1 MQTPPLSQT
10 DRSVSKFQGQS
21 DIDPSFGN
29 ETTHVPGPKPSLVV
43 FRPKSPHVE
52 ASNKQLPCESFSLG
66 IVSPVVNKKLYSMSL
81 KLLGNPLLLVVLP
94 WESLHRN
101 KEPWSST
108 LPPAPPS
115 PAPSDGRMRMRR
127 VRSCVSKVCSSSA
140 RPLTVGGSQGS
151 RGRVSPG
158 RRRRPAKEDGKKR

>member
-1 MQTPPLSQT
+1 MTSIRVLVTKPLTYQ
-10 DRSVSKFQGQS
+10 DRNQVWWCF
-21 DIDPSFGN
+21 DPNHLMLRLVTSSFLANRFIGN
-29 ETTHVPGPKPSLVV
+29 RFTCS
-43 FRPKSPHVE
+43 
-52 ASNKQLPCESFSLG
+52 
-66 IVSPVVNKKLYSMSL
+66 NKKLYSMSL